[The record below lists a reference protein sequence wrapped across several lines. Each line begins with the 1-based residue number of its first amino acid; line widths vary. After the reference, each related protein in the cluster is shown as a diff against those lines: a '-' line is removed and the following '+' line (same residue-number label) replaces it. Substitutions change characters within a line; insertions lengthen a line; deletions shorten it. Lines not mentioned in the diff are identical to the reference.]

1 MTLTG
6 LCNTFCGNITT
17 TLQYHRKN
25 IISFTI
31 TKRYTEKVEKT
42 RFSTK
47 KTDKFHLFSLF
58 CAKYFFIP
66 TYSFFLF
73 LIDLDTLP
81 RR

>member
-31 TKRYTEKVEKT
+31 TKRYTEKVEKHV
-42 RFSTK
+42 FQPK
-47 KTDKFHLFSLF
+47 KQINFIFFTFFVRNIFFYSDLF
-58 CAKYFFIP
+58 FF
-66 TYSFFLF
+66 SFFN
-73 LIDLDTLP
+73 
-81 RR
+81 RS

>member
-6 LCNTFCGNITT
+6 LCNSFCGNITT

-31 TKRYTEKVEKT
+31 TKRYTEKVEKHVFQPKKQINFIF
-42 RFSTK
+42 FS
-47 KTDKFHLFSLF
+47 FFVRNI
-58 CAKYFFIP
+58 FFIP

-81 RR
+81 KR